1 MTEHDPFD
9 LSGQERT
16 AATSAPE
23 ERQLREK
30 EQSDLRWVLSTKQ
43 GRRFMWRLLGSAGVF
58 HSSFSTNNASMAFN
72 EGKRNQGLEL
82 LNEIIEHCP
91 DKYTTMLAEQK
102 DTRDKDGN
110 RDADR
115 RNKHK

>member
-1 MTEHDPFD
+1 MTEHNPFD

-16 AATSAPE
+16 AAISAEE
-23 ERQLREK
+23 ERRLRELG
-30 EQSDLRWVLSTKQ
+30 QSDLRWVVSTKQ

-91 DKYTTMLAEQK
+91 DKYTLMLSEQK
-102 DTRDKDGN
+102 ETREANDHRN
-110 RDADR
+110 ADS